1 MCSQS
6 PNNMTRSS
14 NVAIRQRKQG
24 FSLKSKLGHAYREI
38 YKQNFY
44 MVYFFHTRNVHECH
58 IFLVAIISI
67 AITYIVIQTESF
79 DSDIGT
85 FYNFYISI
93 LCTYRG
99 SVYIYTLYIGV
110 VTHTACEGHGLNC
123 SSWSPFSTM

>member
-6 PNNMTRSS
+6 PNNMTWSS

-24 FSLKSKLGHAYREI
+24 FSLKSKLGNAYREI

-44 MVYFFHTRNVHECH
+44 IVYFFHTRNVHECP

-67 AITYIVIQTESF
+67 AITYIAIQTESF

-85 FYNFYISI
+85 FLLFLHIY

-110 VTHTACEGHGLNC
+110 VTHTAWEGQRLNC
-123 SSWSPFSTM
+123 SSWSPSSTM